1 MKKLLSM
8 ILALCLAVSLAACA
22 KPAEKEPTEPT
33 ATVSAAA
40 TDATKPTEAATTQ
53 SVAPTIATAEAPEF
67 ATDPSEGETDVI
79 ASEVTEASTPAIATK
94 APTEAAKQLGS
105 TPKKPITVVTA
116 TASPTA
122 KPATTATSAPT
133 VRPTSTATVQPT
145 AAMPTT
151 SPTGPLPSGLYVN
164 VPDFPDYDTFAST
177 GTSYYGEVTGAQ
189 LKVGKVTQDISPNDP
204 RLIQLLNFIGPAVK
218 DPGISVVRQGLVD
231 EDEIQDIDR
240 TAPSVLKITLANHEK
255 FSQIWIYGDTFLGIK
270 QAGASAEQ
278 VSPYMCLAVKAGWKQ
293 PAKQS
298 DPTREV
304 WIDLLQYAGFGPE
317 ISAAPTAPTEY
328 ATVGTV
334 APGSLAGK
342 TLTVYGL
349 GVSDPQVDYGSYYDE
364 AYKRMMRTAA
374 DEWAAMNG
382 VTIRYMGSYNQ
393 NTVVSS
399 YGGAGDP
406 CDLVIP
412 MNNMGDL
419 VEIGF
424 ASPFTEAEYNTLA
437 ALVGDDRYLDVVSRK
452 DQSYGIVLP
461 WAGNMMV
468 YFNQS
473 MFEKY
478 NVKSPLEYYNEG
490 NWAWESFAK
499 CMAEITRDLDGDGTT
514 DIYGLPGDS
523 WINLVNPERRD
534 TFTGELLSTI
544 DDPWIQD
551 LITLKYDAF
560 RVTGS
565 SRLGG
570 NNIKTN
576 TGSPVYAM
584 EISACEAYDPQDVFQ
599 VSAGGDA
606 LIAVPLPRW
615 EGEDGQSKEWVH
627 LTQMT
632 AHIFSGTKER
642 EAVFD
647 LLCYLTKCGMKY
659 MADCSLGVIS
669 CDYTGIQGITDGAR
683 QWKADFAADLQQRKA
698 ELQKLSCYDE
708 AYVAKV
714 TKSLS
719 QADEW
724 FTYNPYY
731 TYIQYFNFLTC
742 IEIYEKPPAESV
754 PLIKEKYLAALESY
768 NKLYFS

>member
-33 ATVSAAA
+33 ATASAAA
-40 TDATKPTEAATTQ
+40 TEATKPTEAATTQ

-79 ASEVTEASTPAIATK
+79 ASEVTEASTPATTPAIATK
-94 APTEAAKQLGS
+94 APTEATKQLGS

-122 KPATTATSAPT
+122 KPATTTTSAPT
-133 VRPTSTATVQPT
+133 TTATAANTTAPATQPTSQAKP
-145 AAMPTT
+145 
-151 SPTGPLPSGLYVN
+151 
-164 VPDFPDYDTFAST
+164 
-177 GTSYYGEVTGAQ
+177 GET
-189 LKVGKVTQDISPNDP
+189 
-204 RLIQLLNFIGPAVK
+204 
-218 DPGISVVRQGLVD
+218 
-231 EDEIQDIDR
+231 
-240 TAPSVLKITLANHEK
+240 
-255 FSQIWIYGDTFLGIK
+255 
-270 QAGASAEQ
+270 
-278 VSPYMCLAVKAGWKQ
+278 
-293 PAKQS
+293 
-298 DPTREV
+298 
-304 WIDLLQYAGFGPE
+304 
-317 ISAAPTAPTEY
+317 AAPTAPTES

-382 VTIRYMGSYNQ
+382 VTIRYMGSYDQ

-412 MNNMGDL
+412 MNNLGDL

-424 ASPFTEAEYNTLA
+424 ASPFTEAEYKTLA
-437 ALVGDDRYLDVVSRK
+437 ALVGDDRYLDVLSRR

-490 NWAWESFAK
+490 NWTWESFAK

-551 LITLKYDAF
+551 LIAMKYDAF
-560 RVTGS
+560 RITGS
-565 SRLGG
+565 SRLGE

-615 EGEDGQSKEWVH
+615 EGEDGQNKEWVH

-659 MADCSLGVIS
+659 MADCSLGAIS
-669 CDYTGIQGITDGAR
+669 CDYTGIQGITDGAK
-683 QWKADFAADLQQRKA
+683 QWKADFAADLQQRKT

-724 FTYNPYY
+724 FTYKPYN
-731 TYIQYFNFLTC
+731 TYIQYFNILTC